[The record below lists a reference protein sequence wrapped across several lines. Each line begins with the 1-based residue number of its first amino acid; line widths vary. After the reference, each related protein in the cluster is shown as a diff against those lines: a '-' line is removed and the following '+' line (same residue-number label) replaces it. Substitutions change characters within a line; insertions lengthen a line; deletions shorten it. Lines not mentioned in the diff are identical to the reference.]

1 MTANLIASVRA
12 GEWWDYKLVP
22 LLTAFYAT
30 VALLDRPVASLWPAA
45 LTLLLALVPGAAFV
59 SLLNDLTDLDEDRAA
74 GKPNRMAGRPS
85 AFRIAAILLPVTAGI
100 LFLWLWR
107 DDPLLMAVYLAAWIA
122 FTLYSLP
129 PFRLKARGFWG
140 VLADASGAHLFP
152 TLVAILV
159 AFRAA
164 ERPLDPVWV
173 AAGAAWAFG
182 YGLRGILWHQL
193 SDRDNDR
200 AAGVRTFAQRHPRR
214 VSARVG
220 AWLAFPLE
228 LIGLGL
234 LVWKLGSPLPLLFL
248 GLYLLLLALRIQRW
262 LMHAVIV
269 DPQPKYLILL
279 HEYYDVFLPLAIL
292 LTSAKAFP
300 IDWLVVAAHLL
311 AFNRRPRETVE
322 DVRTL
327 WRFRGYPFPSQ
338 EPGNHS
344 R

>member
-1 MTANLIASVRA
+1 MRAGLIASVRA

-30 VALLDRPVASLWPAA
+30 VMLLDRPIAALWPAA
-45 LTLLLALVPGAAFV
+45 LLLLLALVPGAAFV

-74 GKPNRMAGRPS
+74 GKRNRMAGRS
-85 AFRIAAILLPVTAGI
+85 LAFRVAAILLPVAAGLI
-100 LFLWLWR
+100 FLFLWR
-107 DDPLLMAVYLAAWIA
+107 DDLWLMAAYLAAWIA

-129 PFRLKARGFWG
+129 PVRLKARGLAG
-140 VLADASGAHLFP
+140 VLADAAGAHLFP
-152 TLVAILV
+152 TLVAMLV

-164 ERPLDPVWV
+164 GIAPDPVWI

-214 VSARVG
+214 VSARLG
-220 AWLAFPLE
+220 AWIAFPLE
-228 LIGLGL
+228 LLGLGVL
-234 LVWKLGSPLPLLFL
+234 IWKLGSPLPLLFL
-248 GLYLLLLALRIQRW
+248 ALYLHLAGLRVQRW
-262 LMHAVIV
+262 SMQAVLV
-269 DPQPKYLILL
+269 EPRPKYLIFL

-292 LTSAKAFP
+292 LDSAALFP
-300 IDWLVVAAHLL
+300 IDWLVLAAHLL
-311 AFNRRPRETVE
+311 AFNRRPRDTVE

-327 WRFRGYPFPSQ
+327 WRYRKYPVV
-338 EPGNHS
+338 
-344 R
+344 

>member
-1 MTANLIASVRA
+1 MSANLVASVRA

-30 VALLDRPVASLWPAA
+30 VALLDRPIASLWPAA
-45 LTLLLALVPGAAFV
+45 LMLLLALVPGAAFV

-74 GKPNRMAGRPS
+74 GKPNRMAGRLP
-85 AFRIAAILLPVTAGI
+85 AFRIAAILLPVGAGI

-107 DDPLLMAVYLAAWIA
+107 DDPLLMAAYLAAWIA

-129 PFRLKARGFWG
+129 PFRLKARGLWG

-152 TLVAILV
+152 TLVAMLA

-164 ERPLDPVWV
+164 DRPLDPVWI

-200 AAGVRTFAQRHPRR
+200 AAGVRTFAQRHPRH
-214 VSARVG
+214 VAARLG
-220 AWLAFPLE
+220 TWLAFPLE
-228 LIGLGL
+228 IAGL
-234 LVWKLGSPLPLLFL
+234 LLLIWKLGSPLPFLFL
-248 GLYLLLLALRIQRW
+248 ALYLHLTWLRVWRW
-262 LMHAVIV
+262 RMVAVLV
-269 DPQPKYLILL
+269 EPRPKYLILL
-279 HEYYDVFLPLAIL
+279 HEYYDVFLPLAL
-292 LTSAKAFP
+292 LLDAAADYP
-300 IDWLVVAAHLL
+300 IDWLILAAHLL
-311 AFNRRPRETVE
+311 AFHRRPRETLE

-327 WRFRGYPFPSQ
+327 WRYRKYPVV
-338 EPGNHS
+338 
-344 R
+344 

>member
-1 MTANLIASVRA
+1 MSVNLIAAVRA

-59 SLLNDLTDLDEDRAA
+59 SLLNDLADLDEDRAA
-74 GKPNRMAGRPS
+74 GKPNRMAGRPP

-122 FTLYSLP
+122 FILYSVP
-129 PFRLKARGFWG
+129 PLRLKARGFWG

-152 TLVAILV
+152 TLVAMLV

-164 ERPLDPVWV
+164 ERPLDPWWI

-193 SDRDNDR
+193 SDRDNDQ

-214 VSARVG
+214 VAARLG

-228 LIGLGL
+228 LAGL
-234 LVWKLGSPLPLLFL
+234 LALIWKLGSPLPFLFL
-248 GLYLLLLALRIQRW
+248 ALSLHLTWLRVWRW
-262 LMHAVIV
+262 RMVAVLV
-269 DPQPKYLILL
+269 EPRPKYLIFL
-279 HEYYDVFLPLAIL
+279 HEFYDVFLPMAIL
-292 LTSAKAFP
+292 LDSAARFP
-300 IDWLVVAAHLL
+300 IDWLVAAAHFI
-311 AFNRRPRETVE
+311 AFRRRPLETIG

-327 WRFRGYPFPSQ
+327 WRWRKSPIV
-338 EPGNHS
+338 
-344 R
+344 

>member
-1 MTANLIASVRA
+1 MSGLVASVRA

-30 VALLDRPVASLWPAA
+30 LALLDRPIGPLWLGA

-74 GKPNRMAGRPS
+74 GKANRMAGRS
-85 AFRIAAILLPVTAGI
+85 LAFRIAAILVPVTAGLI
-100 LFLWLWR
+100 FLWLWR
-107 DDPLLMAVYLAAWIA
+107 DDPLLFAAYLAAWIA
-122 FTLYSLP
+122 FACYSVP
-129 PFRLKARGFWG
+129 PLRLKARGSWG
-140 VLADASGAHLFP
+140 LLADASGAHLFP
-152 TLVAILV
+152 TLVAMLV

-164 ERPLDPVWV
+164 AAPLDPAWL

-214 VSARVG
+214 VAARLG

-228 LIGLGL
+228 LAGL
-234 LVWKLGSPLPLLFL
+234 LVLIWKLGSPLPLLFL
-248 GLYLLLLALRIQRW
+248 ALSLHLTWLRVWRW
-262 LMHAVIV
+262 RMVAVLV
-269 DPQPKYLILL
+269 EPRPKYLIFL
-279 HEYYDVFLPLAIL
+279 HEYYDVFLPMAIL
-292 LTSAKAFP
+292 LDSAARFP
-300 IDWLVVAAHLL
+300 IDWLVAAAHLI
-311 AFNRRPRETVE
+311 AFHRRPLETLG

-327 WRFRGYPFPSQ
+327 WRWRNSPVV
-338 EPGNHS
+338 
-344 R
+344 